1 MLSCRKSRFSA
12 YTFAMAVK
20 KTTKKPMSDQHK
32 AALAKGREEGRK
44 VREYLEALEANKPRR
59 GRRQT
64 PESIRKRLDVIEQ
77 KITDADPLNRVQ
89 LIQERMDLQKK
100 LDANNNSVD
109 LPKLE
114 KAFISSARGYSER
127 KGISY
132 AAWRELGVP
141 PNVLQQAGIS
151 RAAS

>member
-1 MLSCRKSRFSA
+1 
-12 YTFAMAVK
+12 MAVK
-20 KTTKKPMSDQHK
+20 KKTKKPMSAEHK

-64 PESIRKRLDVIEQ
+64 PESIRKRLAVIEQ
-77 KITDADPLNRVQ
+77 KIVDADPLNRVQ
-89 LIQERMDLQKK
+89 LIQERMDLNKK
-100 LDANNNSVD
+100 LEANNNSVD

-114 KAFISSARGYSER
+114 KAFISSARDYSER

-141 PNVLQQAGIS
+141 PHVLQQAGIS
-151 RAAS
+151 RATS

>member
-1 MLSCRKSRFSA
+1 
-12 YTFAMAVK
+12 MAVK